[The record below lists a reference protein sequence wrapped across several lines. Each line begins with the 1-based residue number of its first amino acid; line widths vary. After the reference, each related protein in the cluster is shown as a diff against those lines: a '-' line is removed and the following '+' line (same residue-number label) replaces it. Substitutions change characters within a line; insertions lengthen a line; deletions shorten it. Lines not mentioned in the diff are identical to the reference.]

1 MEKVR
6 TLLKP
11 PNLEI
16 TLLVSALIIS
26 YGAIFITS
34 IGAEPP
40 PEGAMS
46 AMMIGFI
53 SMMFFV
59 LSVGIAII
67 SVIAGIGG
75 GVLFTPI
82 MLAFTSVD
90 SLVIRATGLI
100 VAMFSGLI
108 ATGPFMRSGLANL
121 RVSVLLAAS
130 FGFSSLLGAIGA
142 ILFANSLG
150 QTGEGVIRFAL
161 GLILAGLGVYFFF
174 GGSKIEWPV
183 AKKVDAFTKR
193 LNLELPFYEKSL
205 NRVIEY
211 PMTRAGWALLKIAVV
226 GFIAGFFGVGG
237 GWAIVPVQNLV
248 MAVPIKVAAAN
259 SGVLSAIGGCI
270 AVWPYLLTGAIIP
283 LFVAPWLTGQV
294 VGGMLGAKL
303 LANVKAGYI
312 RIILI
317 GIMFFTSFSLVGR
330 ALVLFGTIATVPIGL
345 TGFMLFISIAWITQA
360 VRKFKQIEAVKESVA
375 HKEA

>member
-1 MEKVR
+1 
-6 TLLKP
+6 
-11 PNLEI
+11 
-16 TLLVSALIIS
+16 
-26 YGAIFITS
+26 
-34 IGAEPP
+34 
-40 PEGAMS
+40 
-46 AMMIGFI
+46 
-53 SMMFFV
+53 
-59 LSVGIAII
+59 
-67 SVIAGIGG
+67 
-75 GVLFTPI
+75 
-82 MLAFTSVD
+82 VD
-90 SLVIRATGLI
+90 S
-100 VAMFSGLI
+100 
-108 ATGPFMRSGLANL
+108 
-121 RVSVLLAAS
+121 
-130 FGFSSLLGAIGA
+130 
-142 ILFANSLG
+142 
-150 QTGEGVIRFAL
+150 
-161 GLILAGLGVYFFF
+161 
-174 GGSKIEWPV
+174 
-183 AKKVDAFTKR
+183 FTKR

-360 VRKFKQIEAVKESVA
+360 VRKFKQIEAVKDAVA
-375 HKEA
+375 QKEA

>member
-11 PNLEI
+11 PTLEI
-16 TLLVSALIIS
+16 TLLVSALLVA
-26 YGAIFITS
+26 YGAIFISS

-46 AMMIGFI
+46 AMMIGFV
-53 SMMFFV
+53 SMIFFL

-67 SVIAGIGG
+67 SVISGIGG

-90 SLVIRATGLI
+90 SLIVRATGLI

-121 RVSVLLAAS
+121 KVSVLLAAS
-130 FGFSSLLGAIGA
+130 FGFASLLGAVGA
-142 ILFANSLG
+142 IYFANSLG
-150 QTGEGVIRFAL
+150 QTGEGVIRFVL
-161 GLILAGLGVYFFF
+161 GLILAGLGIYFFF

-205 NRVIEY
+205 DKVVEY
-211 PMTRAGWALLKIAVV
+211 PMTRASWALLKIAVV

-283 LFVAPWLTGQV
+283 LFVAPWLVGQV
-294 VGGMLGAKL
+294 LGGMLGAKL

-330 ALVLFGTIATVPIGL
+330 AMVLFGSINTVPMQL
-345 TGFMLFISIAWITQA
+345 TGLMFLIAVAWVVQS
-360 VRKFKQIEAVKESVA
+360 VRKFRQIEALKERVA
-375 HKEA
+375 HKEV